1 MTMDAKRRLSDDV
14 GTPSVTFNVGNG
26 EVVADVEEGIGDE
39 PVAKGAWR
47 GFAND
52 RLLLDSDQVHRF
64 VWPDLG
70 AADGRSQSSLT
81 NMCNGSSSNLHVFT
95 VCHLTV

>member
-1 MTMDAKRRLSDDV
+1 MSQLPKAR
-14 GTPSVTFNVGNG
+14 GG
-26 EVVADVEEGIGDE
+26 
-39 PVAKGAWR
+39 

-81 NMCNGSSSNLHVFT
+81 TCAMAHRLTSMCSPYAT
-95 VCHLTV
+95 